1 MKRNKI
7 IVFGAYVPV
16 LPERAREECNMSLDV
31 PKSDNIARGLG
42 KEVSVKI
49 VPGRRRIHQSSSSH
63 VRSTLPGF
71 RSRCNIDLSCLKIYI
86 SIRFNGEKVIQTKK
100 ANPSTISRTSS

>member
-1 MKRNKI
+1 MRYEKKQDNC
-7 IVFGAYVPV
+7 FGAYVPV

-49 VPGRRRIHQSSSSH
+49 VPGRRRSTSVYLHPMSG
-63 VRSTLPGF
+63 VRCRALGQDVIST
-71 RSRCNIDLSCLKIYI
+71 CH
-86 SIRFNGEKVIQTKK
+86 
-100 ANPSTISRTSS
+100 A